1 MSASPP
7 ASIIES
13 ETNISCY
20 EQGLFLLKV
29 VKDFLPVSHTNLPF
43 KPIYLPTYT
52 LILTLWL
59 VDHQEEEAEEEE
71 ANSRSSLVV
80 VRTFSYTY

>member
-1 MSASPP
+1 MSPSSP
-7 ASIIES
+7 ATIIES

-29 VKDFLPVSHTNLPF
+29 VKDFLPVSHTHLPF
-43 KPIYLPTYT
+43 KPIYLPTFT
-52 LILTLWL
+52 LNLALWL
-59 VDHQEEEAEEEE
+59 GDHQEEEAEEEE

-80 VRTFSYTY
+80 VRTFSHAY